1 MTQIQKRL
9 FEMQDLKYR
18 DFHSRLMPNI
28 DKDLVIGVRTPQL
41 RKFAAEVSKSGSAA
55 EFITVLPHKYYEENN
70 LHAMLIGHIK
80 DYDATIIETER
91 FLPFIDNW
99 ATCDM
104 FKPKIFNRNKDKLID
119 KIYEWIDSD
128 SVYTVR
134 YAIGMLMKF
143 FLDEDF
149 DTKYLDTVATVK
161 SDEYYINMM
170 IAWYFAT
177 ALAKQYDD
185 AIKVIENRRLDPW
198 THNKA
203 IQKAIESYRIDKGT
217 KDYLRLL
224 KIKG

>member
-1 MTQIQKRL
+1 MTEIQKRL

-18 DFHSRLMPNI
+18 NFHSRLMPNI
-28 DKDLVIGVRTPQL
+28 DKELVIGVRTPQL
-41 RKFAAEVSKSGSAA
+41 RKFAVEVSKSGSAA
-55 EFITVLPHKYYEENN
+55 EFIKVLPHEYYEENN
-70 LHAMLIGHIK
+70 LHAMLIENIK
-80 DYDATIIETER
+80 DYDTAIAETER
-91 FLPFIDNW
+91 FLPFVDNW

-128 SVYTVR
+128 LVYTVR

-149 DTKYLDTVATVK
+149 DARYLDTVAAVK

-185 AIKVIENRRLDPW
+185 ALKVIKEHRLDKW
-198 THNKA
+198 THNKT
-203 IQKAIESYRIDKGT
+203 IQKAVESNRISKDR
-217 KDYLRLL
+217 KDYLRTL
-224 KIKG
+224 KIK

>member
-1 MTQIQKRL
+1 MTEIQKRL

-70 LHAMLIGHIK
+70 LHAMLIEHIK

-149 DTKYLDTVATVK
+149 DTKYLDTVAAVK

>member
-1 MTQIQKRL
+1 MTEIQKRL

-41 RKFAAEVSKSGSAA
+41 RKFAAEVLKSGSAA
-55 EFITVLPHKYYEENN
+55 EFIKVLPHKYYEENN
-70 LHAMLIGHIK
+70 LHAMLIEHIK

-149 DTKYLDTVATVK
+149 DTKYLDTVAAVK

>member
-41 RKFAAEVSKSGSAA
+41 RKFAAEVSKSGGAA
-55 EFITVLPHKYYEENN
+55 EFIKVLPHKYYEENN
-70 LHAMLIGHIK
+70 LHAMLIEHIK

-119 KIYEWIDSD
+119 KIYEWMDSD

-149 DTKYLDTVATVK
+149 DTKYLDTAAAVK

>member
-41 RKFAAEVSKSGSAA
+41 RKFADEVSKSGSAA

-70 LHAMLIGHIK
+70 LHAMLIEHIK
-80 DYDATIIETER
+80 DYDTTIIETER

-149 DTKYLDTVATVK
+149 DTKYLDTVAAVK

>member
-149 DTKYLDTVATVK
+149 DTKYLDTVAAVK

>member
-70 LHAMLIGHIK
+70 LHAMLIEHIK

-149 DTKYLDTVATVK
+149 DTKYLDTVAAVK